1 LKRPQMTDL
10 SPEALTEGPKRDKT
24 LAENELGHV
33 EATRPENLEA
43 LPRPAAKSRTE
54 DVPSQIKQP

>member
-1 LKRPQMTDL
+1 MTDL

-33 EATRPENLEA
+33 KATRPGDVEA
-43 LPRPAAKSRTE
+43 LPRPAAKSMIETIDSKIR
-54 DVPSQIKQP
+54 QP